1 MKIVSFTL
9 ENFRGYRKPTTIIFN
24 DLTVVIGKNDV
35 GKSTILEALDIFFEN
50 RKLDSEDV
58 NIEAKRNKECVRL
71 TAVFSN
77 LPNEIDLD
85 AGAKTNLKN
94 EFLLNI
100 DSLLEIKKDF
110 STVSKPKIYIVCNYP
125 TNYDSNDLHS
135 LKIKEL
141 QSRVKQ
147 LNVTGDF
154 KASVKNEIR
163 KAIWD
168 NLGES
173 ICLAKTELEISEEGV
188 KDIWEKISIELPL
201 FALFQSDRKNDEKD
215 KEIQDPLKFA
225 AEQAFKKHLGVLN
238 QIKKEVEEEVA
249 EIANLT
255 IEKLKEMN
263 EEVAT
268 QLSPQFPSELKWHS
282 LFTPTLTSDE
292 VPMNK
297 RGSGVRRLLLIN
309 FFRAEAE
316 RRCKEKKSPNVI
328 YAIEE
333 PETSQHPDWQIKL
346 IEALKELAENGTAQ
360 IITTTHSPA
369 LGSLIP
375 IEYLRFIYKVGGEN
389 IIEIG
394 NEGNIEK
401 IAKTLGVFPS
411 FEKQPEQVKVFL
423 CLEGPTDISFF
434 NNIAPLFGIDL
445 INDPRIVAISL
456 GGGTL
461 GHWVTNNYLK
471 KLNKQEVHIYDKDE
485 DLKYQEFV
493 DEVNNRGL
501 NHFAVLTQKRELENY
516 FHESIIVPSFEVNDG
531 FEITISIDD
540 ESDIPTI
547 IAKLRH
553 NQRCPEKIWEQQGK
567 KYKDRCCGHVKKHL
581 SVSTSNQMTID
592 ILKSRNAFEE
602 VNNWFEEIKIR
613 LNWKYNT

>member
-9 ENFRGYRKPTTIIFN
+9 ENFRGYKKQTTISFN
-24 DLTVVIGKNDV
+24 DLTVLIGKNDI
-35 GKSTILEALDIFFEN
+35 GKSTVLEALDIFFEN
-50 RKLDSEDV
+50 RKLDTDDV
-58 NIEAKRNKECVRL
+58 NIEAKKNRECVKL

-77 LPNEIDLD
+77 LPNEINLD

-94 EFLLNI
+94 EFLLNN
-100 DSLLEIKKDF
+100 DNLLEIKKDF
-110 STVSKPKIYIVCNYP
+110 STVSKPKTFIVCNHP
-125 TNYDSNDLHS
+125 TNDNSNDLHS

-141 QSRVKQ
+141 QARAKELGIV
-147 LNVTGDF
+147 GDF
-154 KASVKNEIR
+154 NASVKNEIR

-168 NLGES
+168 NLGQGITLER
-173 ICLAKTELEISEEGV
+173 TELEISEEGV
-188 KDIWEKISIELPL
+188 KDIWDKISTELPL
-201 FALFQSDRKNDEKD
+201 FALFQADRKNDEKD

-225 AEQAFKKHLGVLN
+225 AEQAFKKHLAVLN
-238 QIKKEVEEEVA
+238 QIKKEVEAEVA

-263 EEVAT
+263 EEVAK
-268 QLSPQFPSELKWHS
+268 QLSPQFPTELKWHT

-316 RRCKEKKSPNVI
+316 RKRKEKNSPNVI

-346 IEALKELAENGTAQ
+346 IDALKELADNGTAQ

-375 IEYLRFIYKVGGEN
+375 IENLRFIYKEEN
-389 IIEIG
+389 ENFIEIG
-394 NEGNIEK
+394 NEDNIEK
-401 IAKTLGVFPS
+401 IAKTLGVFPAL
-411 FEKQPEQVKVFL
+411 EKQPEQVQVFL
-423 CLEGPTDISFF
+423 CLEGPTDINFF
-434 NNIAPLFGIDL
+434 NNIAPLFGVDL

-471 KLNKQEVHIYDKDE
+471 KLKKKEVHIYDKDE
-485 DLKYQEFV
+485 DLKYKEFV

-501 NHFAVLTQKRELENY
+501 NHFAILTQKRELENY
-516 FHESIIVPSFEVNDG
+516 FHENIIIPSFKTNDG
-531 FEITISIDD
+531 FEITLTVDD
-540 ESDIPTI
+540 ETDIPTM

-553 NQRCPEKIWEQQGK
+553 NQRSPGKVWEEQGK
-567 KYKDRCCGHVKKHL
+567 NYREKCCGHVKKYL
-581 SVSTSNQMTID
+581 SNITSTQMTID
-592 ILKSRNAFEE
+592 ILKSRNAYEE
-602 VNNWFEEIKIR
+602 INKWFEEIKTR
-613 LNWKYNT
+613 LN